1 MTKINKYKFATK
13 LNLLSKL
20 GSQFLTHKWMLKH
33 LRKRERERERERDSM
48 YLNVYDSNLDKIM
61 HQIVP
66 KDIVRYA
73 NTKYFNLPRK

>member
-33 LRKRERERERERDSM
+33 LRKKRAIEEIVM
-48 YLNVYDSNLDKIM
+48 KNL
-61 HQIVP
+61 
-66 KDIVRYA
+66 
-73 NTKYFNLPRK
+73 